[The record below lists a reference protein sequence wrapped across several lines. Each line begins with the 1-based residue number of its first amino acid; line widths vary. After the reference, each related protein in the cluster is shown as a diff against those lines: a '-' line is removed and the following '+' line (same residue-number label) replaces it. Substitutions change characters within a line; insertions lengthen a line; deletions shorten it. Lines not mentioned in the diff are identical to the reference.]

1 MKYIFDASSIFTAIK
16 EKRVRC
22 LNGKF
27 SLEIARYELGNI
39 VWKDHI
45 LLRTISKEEAER
57 TIKAIK
63 HTLALMEVLQIA
75 ENEDAVF
82 EIAAELRITFY
93 DAAYV
98 HAAKARDLG
107 LITEDQHLI
116 KKVTPKI
123 KALTLNDF
131 SSQQP

>member
-1 MKYIFDASSIFTAIK
+1 MKCIFDPSSIFTAIR
-16 EKRVRC
+16 EKKVRS
-22 LNGKF
+22 LSGNF
-27 SLEIARYELGNI
+27 SLEIARYELGNV

-45 LLRTISKEEAER
+45 LLRTISKEEAKE
-57 TIKAIK
+57 TIKTIK
-63 HTLALMEVLQIA
+63 HTLALMEILQIA
-75 ENEDAVF
+75 EDEDAIF
-82 EIAAELRITFY
+82 ETAAEMRLTFY

-98 HAAKARDLG
+98 HAAEAKDLG

-123 KALTLNDF
+123 RALTLNEF